1 MPYRKIINMFKI
13 FFQTFLLSW
22 DFFAAFLVAVLI
34 SLYGPSNTSNDFAR
48 DIYNVGITTLSIIFS
63 AYFAALAII
72 VSLGDSEFIDFFD
85 EDGDY
90 IRLIKSFRLAL
101 LSLLVALLIAISL
114 YAFSSFL
121 FYGKYSEQ
129 PKILL
134 ILFSFFS
141 IYGIIA
147 TFIAANDAINYA
159 LCRVNFLRF
168 KRAEREK
175 KRLEEANQSPK
186 SNKGQ

>member
-1 MPYRKIINMFKI
+1 MLYKKAVDILKNFSQK
-13 FFQTFLLSW
+13 FLLSW
-22 DFFAAFLVAVLI
+22 NFFSAFLVAVLI
-34 SLYGPSNTSNDFAR
+34 NFYAPSSILNDFAR

-90 IRLIKSFRLAL
+90 TRLISSFRLAL
-101 LSLLVALLIAISL
+101 LSLLVSLLIAIAL

-121 FYGKYSEQ
+121 FYGKCGEQ
-129 PKILL
+129 PKVLL
-134 ILFSFFS
+134 IFFAFFS
-141 IYGIIA
+141 IYGIVA

-159 LCRVNFLRF
+159 LCRVKFLRF
-168 KRAEREK
+168 KRIEAEK
-175 KRLEEANQSPK
+175 KRLEESKK
-186 SNKGQ
+186 SQHSN

>member
-1 MPYRKIINMFKI
+1 MLYRKIVNILKNFV
-13 FFQTFLLSW
+13 QRFLLSW
-22 DFFAAFLVAVLI
+22 DFFAAFLVALLTNFYVH
-34 SLYGPSNTSNDFAR
+34 SNILNDFAR

-90 IRLIKSFRLAL
+90 TRLIKSFRLAL
-101 LSLLVALLIAISL
+101 LSLLVALLIAIAL

-129 PKILL
+129 PKVLL
-134 ILFSFFS
+134 TLFSFFS

-159 LCRVNFLRF
+159 LCRVKFLRF
-168 KRAEREK
+168 KRGEIEK
-175 KRLEEANQSPK
+175 KRLEESKQSQH
-186 SNKGQ
+186 SN